1 MKQEERNLLDYIYV
15 LVKWR
20 RVIIVPV
27 LVVTAAAAAVSL
39 VLPKAWTARTTLL
52 PPEEEGEQLGLSML
66 LGPALSSNL
75 TGLVGGTPSERLVTI
90 LGSKRVLGAVVER
103 FGLIEEYGAPNRDL
117 AIEMLDDRVEEELA
131 ADGTLI
137 IDVTASNP
145 TMAAEMANE
154 IARQIDVV
162 NRSRKSGQAGALR
175 EFLHQRLQATEG
187 ELRGSGLALQQFQEK
202 HGLVD
207 IEAQTNATVEVV
219 RTIVQELALL
229 EVELSVLS
237 QSLDSEHEER
247 KLKELEVGALHDQ
260 LLKMRGDM
268 QVKRDGALSS
278 ALETLGPPLNS
289 LPQLGFEFAQLSL
302 DMTLK
307 EQIIGFLGAKY
318 EEARYREAL
327 NTPTIQVLDKATP
340 PAMRSAPRR
349 TVLVVL
355 AAAVSLVVSVLVAF
369 ALETSTRLEGEQLA
383 KIESIKQTW
392 RRT

>member
-20 RVIIVPV
+20 RLIIVPV
-27 LVVTAAAAAVSL
+27 LVVAAATAVISL
-39 VLPKAWTARTTLL
+39 VLPKSWTTRTTLL
-52 PPEEEGEQLGLSML
+52 PPAEEGEQLGLSVL

-75 TGLVGGTPSERLVTI
+75 TGLVGTTPSERLVTI
-90 LGSKRVLGAVVER
+90 LGSNRVLGAVVDR
-103 FGLIEEYGAPNRDL
+103 FGLIEGYGAPNRDV

-137 IDVTASNP
+137 IDVTASSAEL
-145 TMAAEMANE
+145 AADMANE

-187 ELRGSGLALQQFQEK
+187 ELRDSGLALQQFQEK

-237 QSLDSEHEER
+237 KSLDSEHQER
-247 KLKELEVGALHDQ
+247 QVKELEVSALHEQ

-278 ALETLGPPLNS
+278 AFETLGPPLKS

-327 NTPTIQVLDKATP
+327 NTPTIQVLDRAMP

-349 TVLVVL
+349 TVMVVV
-355 AAAVSLVVSVLVAF
+355 AAAVSLVISVLLAF
-369 ALETSTRLEGEQLA
+369 ALEASTRLEGEQRA
-383 KIESIKQTW
+383 KIESIKEAW
-392 RRT
+392 RR

>member
-1 MKQEERNLLDYIYV
+1 MASEERNLLDYIYV

-20 RVIIVPV
+20 RVIILPV
-27 LVVTAAAAAVSL
+27 LVVGTAAAALSF

-52 PPEEEGEQLGLSML
+52 PPEEESDQLGLSML

-75 TGLVGGTPSERLVTI
+75 TGLVGATPSERLVTI
-90 LGSKRVLGAVVER
+90 LGSKRVLGAVVDR
-103 FGLIEEYGAPNRDL
+103 FGLIEEYGAPNRDV

-145 TMAAEMANE
+145 ILAAEMANE
-154 IARQIDVV
+154 IGRQIDVV
-162 NRSRKSGQAGALR
+162 NRSRKSAQARALR
-175 EFLHQRLQATEG
+175 EFLQQRLQATEG
-187 ELRGSGLALQQFQEK
+187 ELHEAGLALQQFQK
-202 HGLVD
+202 RHGLVD
-207 IEAQTNATVEVV
+207 IEAQTSATVEVV
-219 RTIVQELALL
+219 RAIVQELVLL

-237 QSLDSEHEER
+237 QSLSSEHEER

-260 LLKMRGDM
+260 LLKLRGDLE
-268 QVKRDGALSS
+268 VKREGALSS
-278 ALETLGPPLNS
+278 ALETLGPPLKS

-302 DMTLK
+302 EMTLK

-355 AAAVSLVVSVLVAF
+355 AASVSLVISVLVAF
-369 ALETSTRLEGEQLA
+369 GLESASRLEDEQLER
-383 KIESIKQTW
+383 IESIKRAW
-392 RRT
+392 RRR

>member
-20 RVIIVPV
+20 RLIIVPV
-27 LVVTAAAAAVSL
+27 LVVAAATAVISL
-39 VLPKAWTARTTLL
+39 VLPKSWTTRTTLL
-52 PPEEEGEQLGLSML
+52 PPAEEGEQLGLSVL

-75 TGLVGGTPSERLVTI
+75 TGLVGTTPSERLVTI
-90 LGSKRVLGAVVER
+90 LGSNRVLGAVVDR
-103 FGLIEEYGAPNRDL
+103 FGLIEGYGAPNRDV

-137 IDVTASNP
+137 IDVTASSAEL
-145 TMAAEMANE
+145 AADMANE

-187 ELRGSGLALQQFQEK
+187 ELRDSGLALQQFQEK

-237 QSLDSEHEER
+237 KSLDSEHQER
-247 KLKELEVGALHDQ
+247 QVKELEVSALHEQ

-278 ALETLGPPLNS
+278 AFETLGPPLKS

-327 NTPTIQVLDKATP
+327 NTPTIQVLDRAMP

-349 TVLVVL
+349 TVMVVV
-355 AAAVSLVVSVLVAF
+355 AAAVSLVISVLLAF
-369 ALETSTRLEGEQLA
+369 ALEASTRLEGEQRA
-383 KIESIKQTW
+383 KIEFIKEAW
-392 RRT
+392 RR

>member
-20 RVIIVPV
+20 RLIIVPV
-27 LVVTAAAAAVSL
+27 LVVAAATAVISL

-52 PPEEEGEQLGLSML
+52 SPEEESEQLGLSML

-90 LGSKRVLGAVVER
+90 LGSKRVLGAVVDR
-103 FGLIEEYGAPNRDL
+103 FGLIEEYGAPNRDV
-117 AIEMLDDRVEEELA
+117 AIEMLDDRVEDELA

-137 IDVTASNP
+137 IDVTASNAI
-145 TMAAEMANE
+145 MAAEMANE

-187 ELRGSGLALQQFQEK
+187 ELRDSGLALQQFQEK

-229 EVELSVLS
+229 DFELSVLS

-247 KLKELEVGALHDQ
+247 KLKELEVSVLHEQ
-260 LLKMRGDM
+260 LLKMRSDM
-268 QVKRDGALSS
+268 RVKRDGALSS
-278 ALETLGPPLNS
+278 ALETLGPPLKS

-355 AAAVSLVVSVLVAF
+355 AASVSLLVSVLMAF
-369 ALETSTRLEGEQLA
+369 ALETSARLEGEQLA
-383 KIESIKQTW
+383 KIESIRQAW
-392 RRT
+392 RRR

>member
-1 MKQEERNLLDYIYV
+1 MASEKRNLLDYIYV

-20 RVIIVPV
+20 RLIVVPV
-27 LVVTAAAAAVSL
+27 LVVAAATAGVSL

-90 LGSKRVLGAVVER
+90 LGSKRVLGAVVDR
-103 FGLIEEYGAPNRDL
+103 YGLIDGYGAPNRDE
-117 AIEMLDDRVEEELA
+117 AIEMLDDRVEEELV

-137 IDVTASNP
+137 IDVTASNAEL
-145 TMAAEMANE
+145 AAAMANE

-162 NRSRKSGQAGALR
+162 NRNRKSGQARALK
-175 EFLHQRLQATEG
+175 EFLHQRMEAAQEELNGAGLSLQE
-187 ELRGSGLALQQFQEK
+187 FQKK

-237 QSLDSEHEER
+237 QSLDSEHEDR
-247 KLKELEVGALHDQ
+247 KLKELEVKALHEQ

-268 QVKRDGALSS
+268 QVKRDGAISS
-278 ALETLGPPLNS
+278 ALETLGPPLKS
-289 LPQLGFEFAQLSL
+289 LPHLGFEFAKLSL

-349 TVLVVL
+349 TVMVVL
-355 AAAVSLVVSVLVAF
+355 AAGVSLVVSILLAF
-369 ALETSTRLEGEQLA
+369 GLESSSRLEGEQLA
-383 KIESIKQTW
+383 KLESIKRAW
-392 RRT
+392 RGR

>member
-1 MKQEERNLLDYIYV
+1 MASEERNLLDYIYV

-20 RVIIVPV
+20 RLIIIPV
-27 LVVTAAAAAVSL
+27 LVVAAATAVVSL

-75 TGLVGGTPSERLVTI
+75 SGLMSGTPSERLVTI
-90 LGSKRVLGAVVER
+90 LGSKRVLGAVVDR
-103 FGLIEEYGAPNRDL
+103 FGLIDAYGAPNRDV
-117 AIEMLDDRVEEELA
+117 AVEMLDDRIEEELA
-131 ADGTLI
+131 GDGTLI
-137 IDVTASNP
+137 IDVTASNAE
-145 TMAAEMANE
+145 TAAAMANE

-162 NRSRKSGQAGALR
+162 NRDRKSGQARALR
-175 EFLHQRLQATEG
+175 EFLYQRLETTEA
-187 ELRGSGLALQQFQEK
+187 ELGDAGLLLQQFQEK

-207 IEAQTNATVEVV
+207 IEAQTNATVEVL
-219 RTIVQELALL
+219 RTIVQELALV
-229 EVELSVLS
+229 EVELSVLA

-247 KLKELEVGALHDQ
+247 QLKELEVKALHEQ

-268 QVKRDGALSS
+268 QVKRDGATTS
-278 ALETLGPPLNS
+278 ALETLGPPLRS
-289 LPQLGFEFAQLSL
+289 LPQLGFEFAKLSL

-327 NTPTIQVLDKATP
+327 NTPTIQVLDKATA

-349 TVLVVL
+349 TVMVVL
-355 AAAVSLVVSVLVAF
+355 AAGVSLVVSVLLAF
-369 ALETSTRLEGEQLA
+369 ALESSSRLEGEQLA
-383 KIESIKQTW
+383 KIESIKQAW
-392 RRT
+392 RGR

>member
-20 RVIIVPV
+20 RLIIVPV
-27 LVVTAAAAAVSL
+27 LVVAAATAVISL
-39 VLPKAWTARTTLL
+39 VLPKSWTTRTTLL
-52 PPEEEGEQLGLSML
+52 PPAEEGEQLGLSVL

-75 TGLVGGTPSERLVTI
+75 TGLVGATPSERLVTI
-90 LGSKRVLGAVVER
+90 LGSNRVLGAVVDR
-103 FGLIEEYGAPNRDL
+103 FGLIEGYGAPNRDV
-117 AIEMLDDRVEEELA
+117 AIEMLDDRVDEELA

-137 IDVTASNP
+137 IDVTASSAQL
-145 TMAAEMANE
+145 AADIANE
-154 IARQIDVV
+154 IASQIDAV
-162 NRSRKSGQAGALR
+162 NRDRKSGQARALR
-175 EFLHQRLQATEG
+175 EFLAKRLAATEE
-187 ELRGSGLALQQFQEK
+187 ELRDAGLSLQRFQKK

-207 IEAQTNATVEVV
+207 IKAQTNATVDVM

-237 QSLDSEHEER
+237 KSLDSEHQER
-247 KLKELEVGALHDQ
+247 QVKELEVSALHEQ

-278 ALETLGPPLNS
+278 AFETLGPPLKS

-327 NTPTIQVLDKATP
+327 NTPTIQVLDRAMP

-349 TVLVVL
+349 TVMVVV
-355 AAAVSLVVSVLVAF
+355 AAAVSLVISVLLAF
-369 ALETSTRLEGEQLA
+369 ALEASTRLEGEQRA
-383 KIESIKQTW
+383 KIESIKQAW
-392 RRT
+392 RR